1 MRFKITKE
9 IFILLYIAGVTLGE
23 CPGGWT
29 RRGDTAWC
37 YKAFEDKTVSWN
49 TAQQECTKY
58 GADLVSYE
66 SKAEMEWVYNI
77 LNWNQDRA
85 TGSNVSKSYND
96 VIVEIVLSV
105 ALKRIVDLGDITGWV

>member
-1 MRFKITKE
+1 MKE
-9 IFILLYIAGVTLGE
+9 IFILLYIAGVAVAE

-85 TGSNVSKSYND
+85 EIKKIMRLNYGNFEILYQDECKVKS
-96 VIVEIVLSV
+96 VLV
-105 ALKRIVDLGDITGWV
+105 TYVGDQMCS

>member
-1 MRFKITKE
+1 MKE
-9 IFILLYIAGVTLGE
+9 IFILLYIAGVTLAE

-29 RRGDTAWC
+29 RRGDTEWC

-85 TGSNVSKSYND
+85 YIKNFIIKHDHNVVLRMK
-96 VIVEIVLSV
+96 LSV
-105 ALKRIVDLGDITGWV
+105 AFVRIVDLGDITGWV

>member
-1 MRFKITKE
+1 MKE
-9 IFILLYIAGVTLGE
+9 IFILLYIAGVTLAE

-29 RRGDTAWC
+29 RRGDTEWC

-85 TGSNVSKSYND
+85 
-96 VIVEIVLSV
+96 EIKKTSDSRIFR
-105 ALKRIVDLGDITGWV
+105 LKFDF